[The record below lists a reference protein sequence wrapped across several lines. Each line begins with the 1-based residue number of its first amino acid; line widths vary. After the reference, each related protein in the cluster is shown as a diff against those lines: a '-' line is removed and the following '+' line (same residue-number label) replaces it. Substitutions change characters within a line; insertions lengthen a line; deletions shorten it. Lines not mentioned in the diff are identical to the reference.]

1 MGLLTAI
8 GISVGA
14 LIVVWVYLTAG
25 AFASLG
31 LITWAGVI
39 SWAIF
44 YAAGGGVAAYRKSI
58 GSILTGN
65 FYAAIALF
73 AFAHTGGGPAVLAL
87 FFGIVTFFM
96 CTQAR
101 FEPLSFIPGTFLG
114 AGTWVGA
121 AVAAKGA
128 DGGAFNSIA
137 EILIPITMIL
147 GATFGIASEWG
158 YKKLMELMPSG
169 APLKAGETSPS

>member
-25 AFASLG
+25 ALASVG

-39 SWAIF
+39 SWAMF
-44 YAAGGGVAAYRKSI
+44 YAAGGGITALRKSV
-58 GSILTGN
+58 GSIITGN

-73 AFAHTGGGPAVLAL
+73 AFGHIGGGVPALAVI
-87 FFGIVTFFM
+87 FGIVTFFM
-96 CTQAR
+96 CVQAR
-101 FEPLSFIPGTFLG
+101 FEPLSFIPGTFMG

-121 AVAAKGA
+121 AVAGKGG
-128 DGGAFNSIA
+128 DGGALTSA
-137 EILIPITMIL
+137 SELLIPVSMIL
-147 GATFGIASEWG
+147 GALFGIASEWG
-158 YKKLMELMPSG
+158 YKKLMELMPERSP
-169 APLKAGETSPS
+169 ATVKHTSPG